1 MLYSTVRNSHSRAIA
16 VVALSVIS
24 TALSAQTP
32 AAKPMTMPD
41 SAQMVAAASN
51 AMRMMKPAQ
60 FVLDHKT
67 DLALSPE
74 QVSFLEYLVV
84 AQRDS
89 AVARQT
95 RQMTQMQA
103 SNAKRPTSSL
113 VSAMAWTGT
122 IDEQAIKDGACQ
134 QSAMQAEIMLNLSRD
149 RHAVGAIL
157 TPAQIE
163 KMPMVE
169 AGDMMKAMKKP

>member
-1 MLYSTVRNSHSRAIA
+1 ML
-16 VVALSVIS
+16 VAQ
-24 TALSAQTP
+24 APLSAQTP
-32 AAKPMTMPD
+32 ASKPLTMPD
-41 SAQMVAAASN
+41 SAQMMAATTN

-60 FVLDHKT
+60 FVLDHKA

-103 SNAKRPTSSL
+103 SNAKRPPSSL
-113 VSAMAWTGT
+113 ASAMAWTGT
-122 IDEQAIKDGACQ
+122 IDEQAIKDGTCQ
-134 QSAMQAEIMLNLSRD
+134 QSAMQAEIMLNLARD

-163 KMPMVE
+163 QMPMVE
-169 AGDMMKAMKKP
+169 ARDMMKAMKKP